1 MIFCFAIL
9 KCKVVFQQQ
18 QVSQAVSWQRN
29 KNSKIVGIDIL
40 YILQKPSIWN
50 RQTIRLTWKLLFL
63 KVGNKIDFD
72 SCN

>member
-29 KNSKIVGIDIL
+29 KNSKIDGIYIL
-40 YILQKPSIWN
+40 YILQKPSI
-50 RQTIRLTWKLLFL
+50 
-63 KVGNKIDFD
+63 
-72 SCN
+72 

>member
-50 RQTIRLTWKLLFL
+50 RQTWKLLFL